1 MANLSIKSKLLVM
14 LLAVSLFSIAVV
26 ASLNYYTCY
35 QALQK
40 EVFAHLTSVRA
51 TRADQIEQFIDR
63 LRIETG
69 VIGGSAVSTG
79 AARAF
84 IDAYRKLDDVTVDPA
99 MDAALREFYK
109 KTYLPALA
117 KGTDSEPEIN
127 ALLPE
132 TPQARYLQYQYIAK
146 NPFPLEEM
154 GEMMK
159 ADDAS
164 AYTAIHEQFHA
175 PLRRIVR
182 ELGFV
187 DAYIVDIET
196 TAIVYSTTKEP
207 DFATRMSDGPYAHSN
222 LAELFRRV
230 QRAPDRGSVEV
241 ADFAAY
247 RPTLGRPSAFVATP
261 VFESGRPIAVLVLQL
276 SADAIDRVMT
286 GGHEWERDG
295 LGKTGET
302 YLVGADMLMRSN
314 SRFLIEEPDT
324 YEQRMRK
331 TNTPVP
337 DMRRILEHKSTILL
351 QKIHSH
357 AAEQAIAG
365 NEGTGVAVGY
375 GGNEVLA
382 SWAPLHV
389 AGLDWGIV
397 AKIERDE
404 AYMPMQHMARDT
416 LIQTLLILL
425 VITMVVMF
433 LASSFVRPVNELIA
447 RVQLARSG
455 KTDMPPS
462 AETTDEIGDLA
473 RSFRELISSVQKQ
486 TRMLEDATSEN
497 QLLLEHVMPKG
508 LAERVRFGQG
518 RINERIEEVTVA
530 FAELKGLAEYTQST
544 SDAVSV
550 ATLKQLI
557 SAFDEVASRYGV
569 EPIKTVGDTYL
580 AVTGLSQ
587 PLLDHMRRTAQFALA
602 ARTIVLDFNREKA
615 SHLGLTVG
623 IASGP
628 VIADVMGEG
637 QFLFQLW
644 GAAVIDADHA
654 MDCGATNE
662 IIVTRA
668 VRDGLADQYTFT
680 PLQPKT
686 SGVPLWSLESRD

>member
-1 MANLSIKSKLLVM
+1 MANLSIKSKLLAM
-14 LLAVSLFSIAVV
+14 LLAVSLFSIGVV

-35 QALQK
+35 QALQN
-40 EVFAHLTSVRA
+40 EIFAHLTSVRA
-51 TRADQIEQFIDR
+51 TRADQIEQFIER

-84 IDAYRKLDDVTVDPA
+84 IDAYRKLDGVTVDPA
-99 MDAALREFYK
+99 MDAALREFYQ

-117 KGTDSEPEIN
+117 KGTDTAPDIN
-127 ALLPE
+127 ELLPE

-146 NPFPLEEM
+146 NPFPLEQM
-154 GEMMK
+154 GGMMK

-164 AYTAIHEQFHA
+164 AYTAIHEQFHG
-175 PLRRIVR
+175 PLRRIVL
-182 ELGFV
+182 ELGFI
-187 DAYIVDIET
+187 DAYLIDIET
-196 TAIVYSTTKEP
+196 SAIVYSLTKEP
-207 DFATRMSDGPYAHSN
+207 DFATRLSDGPYAHSN

-247 RPTLGRPSAFVATP
+247 RPTLGVPSAFMASP
-261 VFESGRPIAVLVLQL
+261 VFEGGRPIAVLILQL

-286 GGHEWERDG
+286 GGHEWQRDG
-295 LGKTGET
+295 LGKTGES
-302 YLVGADMLMRSN
+302 YLVGSDMYMRSN
-314 SRFLIEEPDT
+314 SRFLLESPET
-324 YEQRMRK
+324 YEQRLRK
-331 TNTPVP
+331 TNIP
-337 DMRRILEHKSTILL
+337 DADIARILAHKSTILA
-351 QKIHSH
+351 QKIHSY

-365 NEGTGVAVGY
+365 NEGTGVTVGY
-375 GGNEVLA
+375 GGNDVLA

-425 VITMVVMF
+425 VITLVVMF

-447 RVQLARSG
+447 RVQLARTG

-473 RSFRELISSVQKQ
+473 RSFRELIGSVQKQ
-486 TRMLEDATSEN
+486 TRMLEEATTEN
-497 QLLLEHVMPKG
+497 QLLLENVMPRG
-508 LAERVRFGQG
+508 LAQRVRFGQG
-518 RINERIEEVTVA
+518 EINERVEEVTVA
-530 FAELKGLAEYTQST
+530 FAELKGLAEFTHST
-544 SDAVSV
+544 SDAESI
-550 ATLKQLI
+550 AALKRLI
-557 SAFDEVASRYGV
+557 SAFDELASRHGV
-569 EPIKTVGDTYL
+569 ERIKTVGDTYL

-602 ARTIVLDFNREKA
+602 ARSIVLDFNREKA

-628 VIADVMGEG
+628 VIADLMGQG
-637 QFLFQLW
+637 HFLFQLW

-662 IIVTRA
+662 IVVTRA
-668 VRDGLADQYTFT
+668 VRDGLADQYDFK
-680 PLQPKT
+680 PLQAET
-686 SGVPLWSLESRD
+686 SGVPLWSLETRD